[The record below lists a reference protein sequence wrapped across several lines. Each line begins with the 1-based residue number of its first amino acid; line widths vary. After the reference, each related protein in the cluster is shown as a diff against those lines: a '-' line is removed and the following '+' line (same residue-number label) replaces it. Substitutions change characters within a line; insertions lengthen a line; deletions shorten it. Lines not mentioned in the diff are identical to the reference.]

1 MRTAVGRR
9 AWLVI
14 GLVVVAV
21 SCTPAQMQSWLDYN
35 GLPSFSSRAELAAG
49 AEFATNFWIKVA
61 EEAEA
66 RKQAE
71 ARAQEEAAQGS
82 PVPYTPGP
90 YIDPAAVDGYPW
102 DMLAQCEAS
111 GNWATN
117 TGNGYHGGLQ
127 FHPGTWRAYGGEE
140 FAPYAYLAS
149 REQQIVV
156 AERILASHGGT
167 FRAWPGCRRKLGLP

>member
-1 MRTAVGRR
+1 
-9 AWLVI
+9 VI
-14 GLVVVAV
+14 GLVVGAVA
-21 SCTPAQMQSWLDYN
+21 CTPAQMQGWLDYN
-35 GLPSFSSRAELAAG
+35 GLPSFSSRAELEAG
-49 AEFATNFWIKVA
+49 AAFATDFWVRVG
-61 EEAEA
+61 EEIEA
-66 RKQAE
+66 RKRAEQQAAE
-71 ARAQEEAAQGS
+71 AGVAPIE
-82 PVPYTPGP
+82 YTPGP
-90 YIDPAAVDGYPW
+90 YIDPASVPGYPW
-102 DMLAQCEAS
+102 DMLAQCEAG

-140 FAPYAYLAS
+140 FAPYAYLAT